1 MLDKLKNLFTKDEYT
16 GNYEGKLYFINA
28 GRYKGDFYV
37 VVKENNNS
45 LTLYNLTP
53 DPTGDKVIEV
63 VTPVLESGLKGKIVD
78 FVERLP
84 YNIYIDCKNVYLK
97 NENSNSGLQ
106 QSTVPD
112 ILAVEEQDSDE

>member
-1 MLDKLKNLFTKDEYT
+1 MLDKLKNLFKKDEYT
-16 GNYEGKLYFINA
+16 GDYEGKLYFINA

-37 VVKENNNS
+37 VVEEKNNN
-45 LTLYNLTP
+45 LILFNLTP
-53 DPTGDKVIEV
+53 DSSGDKVFEV
-63 VTPVLESGLKGKIVD
+63 VVPVLESGIKGKIVD
-78 FVERLP
+78 FVEWLP

-112 ILAVEEQDSDE
+112 ILAVEEQDPD

>member
-1 MLDKLKNLFTKDEYT
+1 MLDKLKNLFKKDEYT
-16 GNYEGKLYFINA
+16 GDYEGKLYFINA

-37 VVKENNNS
+37 VVEEKNNN
-45 LTLYNLTP
+45 LILFNLTP
-53 DPTGDKVIEV
+53 DSSGDKVFEV
-63 VTPVLESGLKGKIVD
+63 VVPVLESGIKGKIVD

-97 NENSNSGLQ
+97 NENSNSRLQ
-106 QSTVPD
+106 QSTVSD